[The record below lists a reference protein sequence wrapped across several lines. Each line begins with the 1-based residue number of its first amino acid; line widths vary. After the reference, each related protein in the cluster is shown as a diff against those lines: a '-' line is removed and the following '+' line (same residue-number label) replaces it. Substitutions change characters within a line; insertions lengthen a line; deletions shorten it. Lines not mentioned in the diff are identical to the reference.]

1 VKPHLHARNRTHR
14 HGGQPAHY
22 QDIHDFIDSSK
33 AASADGRHR
42 LVLHHAFGC
51 YVVEQVFGK
60 TRTNSEGREDSPRD
74 IAEEH
79 IIEDLGFIPSLE
91 HWIRNVQPA
100 DWMYGNRRKIE
111 HDRRRRG
118 SAAD

>member
-1 VKPHLHARNRTHR
+1 MKPHLHARNSARK
-14 HGGQPAHY
+14 HGGRPEDY

-51 YVVEQVFGK
+51 FVVERVFGT
-60 TRTNSEGREDSPRD
+60 TRTNSEGGTYSPRD

-79 IIEDLGFIPSLE
+79 ILEDLGFIPSLD
-91 HWIRNVQPA
+91 HWIRNLQPV
-100 DWMYGNRRKIE
+100 DWMYGNRRKVE
-111 HDRRRRG
+111 TCKARRG
-118 SAAD
+118 AAAD